1 MPDIYDKILLREGL
15 ELPIEQYEPE
25 VLVADE
31 MEFTDLCAE
40 VYEDLVERYGEDGAR
55 ELY

>member
-1 MPDIYDKILLREGL
+1 MADIYDRITSREGL
-15 ELPIEQYEPE
+15 ELLIEQYETE

-40 VYEDLVERYGEDGAR
+40 VYGNLVERYGEDGAR